1 MVMNWYVYQTVLALL
16 WHMGNP
22 QETLFDNNEQFR
34 LPGDYIIGGLFSLHS
49 RAINLDSRTKPE
61 FITCDSFYPSGY
73 RYFLTMIFA
82 IDEINQATDL
92 LPGVQLGYEVYDSC
106 MEMLGTVPPSLRFV
120 SKGNS
125 NGVAVQCDYMDY
137 QPHVIAVVGPTTSEE
152 TIPIARLLGHF
163 HIPQI
168 GYSASSETL
177 TNRQRF
183 PTFFRMIPSDNVQTE
198 AILQLLHQLGWNWVS
213 LLCTDDE
220 YGRGGCTNFI
230 NLAEQHS
237 ICISHWQ
244 LLPQRVEAKS
254 KAQLGQILSTLKSV
268 QSNSTVLFANELYA
282 TALLQE
288 AVSQGYGSGKVWI
301 GSEGWT
307 ASRRV
312 ADIPNVGKAGGVLGL
327 ALQKGRMPGFEPF
340 LEKWLK
346 RMSSRPQ
353 QECQAG
359 GDLSQG
365 VCFPN
370 CAECYSFTL
379 QNYSYLLGGTQRRTS
394 FATYASVYV
403 IAHALHSLL
412 QCNQS
417 GCLKSK
423 VCTQKLV
430 EELWRV
436 NFTLE
441 TSPISF
447 NSKGDPPSIYEI
459 VNWQWHQD
467 GAPSIVTVGKYSNGK
482 LSIDLP
488 NVYWNTP
495 DNRPPGSNCSSQCED
510 GQVKRGS
517 GCCSKCDDCPAG
529 TFSNVSDD
537 SNICSPCPLEQWS
550 YPRSSNCRDRIVE
563 MRSWTDFSTI
573 FLLFFSILAMA
584 VLLSVALVFLC
595 QHQSHMVHEAGGASC
610 FLMLL
615 SIFSSCTSLPFFL
628 GPPSPSTCLVRQPF
642 FSSGFTVCIAAMLA
656 WPLRPPHS
664 STLCCQV
671 SLQSCTGRILVF
683 TISLLPQ
690 VVNFF
695 LWLWLTPPAVIPNYD
710 ILDNLVLL
718 ECFEG
723 SNIFFGFSICYNCI
737 LAALALALT
746 VGRLDL
752 WSYNTGRQAT
762 FSLSVFIISWIFFL
776 PTYATSKGLNVP
788 CIQVFSGLVCIYS
801 IQGSYFLP
809 KCRLL
814 LFKPHIGTNGFLPRA
829 SLDQPDSIRTVDS
842 Q

>member
-163 HIPQI
+163 HIPQ
-168 GYSASSETL
+168 
-177 TNRQRF
+177 
-183 PTFFRMIPSDNVQTE
+183 
-198 AILQLLHQLGWNWVS
+198 
-213 LLCTDDE
+213 
-220 YGRGGCTNFI
+220 
-230 NLAEQHS
+230 
-237 ICISHWQ
+237 
-244 LLPQRVEAKS
+244 
-254 KAQLGQILSTLKSV
+254 
-268 QSNSTVLFANELYA
+268 
-282 TALLQE
+282 
-288 AVSQGYGSGKVWI
+288 
-301 GSEGWT
+301 
-307 ASRRV
+307 
-312 ADIPNVGKAGGVLGL
+312 
-327 ALQKGRMPGFEPF
+327 
-340 LEKWLK
+340 
-346 RMSSRPQ
+346 
-353 QECQAG
+353 
-359 GDLSQG
+359 
-365 VCFPN
+365 
-370 CAECYSFTL
+370 
-379 QNYSYLLGGTQRRTS
+379 
-394 FATYASVYV
+394 
-403 IAHALHSLL
+403 
-412 QCNQS
+412 
-417 GCLKSK
+417 
-423 VCTQKLV
+423 LV